1 MNKKIYIIWIW
12 WIWISAIARY
22 YLEKWYKVLGSDKT
36 NSELISKLIKE
47 WIDIIIWEDDKRI
60 NKSIDF
66 VVYTEAIPKEQSELL
81 KAKKNWI
88 EVLTYPKALA
98 NIANKDKLITV
109 AWTHGKST
117 TTSLISLILKNS
129 EENFTAVVWTLL
141 KEFDNKNFYHRNNK
155 TSPLTSLLQEI
166 GINKNN
172 LSQISL
178 RENQNKEKPYFVIE
192 ACEYK
197 RSFLA
202 YKPVVWI
209 ITNIEIDHLDYYKD
223 LKDYISAYEEYLNN
237 IITWGF
243 AIINW
248 EDKNCR
254 QLIWK
259 RKDIN
264 YIEIHKNYFSYN
276 WHQID
281 YPKIDIKIPGEHI
294 LFDAKIAFTIWYLI
308 WIKEENILKTL
319 SVYNWVWRRMETIWK
334 TVNNNIVMSDYWH
347 HPTEISL
354 TLESLKWNNL
364 DKKILT
370 IFQPHQYN
378 RTLELLNWFIDSFKN
393 TDILIIPNIYES
405 RDSED
410 DKKKIN
416 SEKLIKL
423 INHPNKYDWKWFKN
437 TLKLIEKFDKEYKDN
452 LIIFLLGAWDV
463 DDLRFKINIV

>member
-1 MNKKIYIIWIW
+1 MNKKIYIIWVG

-22 YLEKWYKVLGSDKT
+22 YLEKWYKVFWSDKT
-36 NSELISKLIKE
+36 NSELVEKLIDE
-47 WIDIIIWEDDKRI
+47 WVNIIIWEDNTRI
-60 NKSIDF
+60 DESFELI
-66 VVYTEAIPKEQSELL
+66 VYTEAIPLNQVELV
-81 KAKKNWI
+81 KATKLWI

-109 AWTHGKST
+109 AWTHWKST
-117 TTSLISLILKNS
+117 TTSLISLILMRS

-141 KEFDNKNFYHRNNK
+141 KEFDNKNFYFRNNSK
-155 TSPLTSLLQEI
+155 TPVAE
-166 GINKNN
+166 NVKKNN
-172 LSQISL
+172 EI
-178 RENQNKEKPYFVIE
+178 EIPYFVIE

-202 YKPVVWI
+202 YKPTVWI

-223 LKDYISAYEEYLNN
+223 LKDYISAYEQYLNN
-237 IITWGF
+237 IIPWGF
-243 AIINW
+243 AILNW
-248 EDKNCR
+248 EDKNCQ

-259 RKDIN
+259 RNDIN
-264 YIEIHKNYFSYN
+264 YIEIFNMYFLHN
-276 WHQID
+276 WQKIY
-281 YPKIDIKIPGEHI
+281 YPKIDIKIPGKHI

-308 WIKEENILKTL
+308 WIKEEKILETL

-354 TLESLKWNNL
+354 TLESLKLSNL

-378 RTLELLNWFIDSFKN
+378 RTLELLDGFIDSFKN

-405 RDSED
+405 RDSET

-416 SEKLIKL
+416 SRKLVKL
-423 INHPNKYDWKWFKN
+423 INHKDKYDWKWFEN
-437 TLKLIEKFDKEYKDN
+437 TLKLIEKYDSEHNGN
-452 LIIFLLGAWDV
+452 LIILLLGAWDV
-463 DDLRFKINIV
+463 DDLRFKIIPN